1 MDRRVSPLVLALAAR
16 VKAAAVAGIVEVVPT
31 FRSLMIHYDPLTVP
45 QSDLKRRLAPLLSG
59 LDAARSRAVSGT
71 CRPATTTASPPISPV
86 AARTGL
92 SPEQVV
98 ERHSGV
104 TYHVYMVGFL
114 PGYPYLGD
122 LPPELELPRRDTPR
136 TAVPA
141 GSVAVATTL
150 TAVYALQSPRRMAY
164 SSVARP
170 RPCGICSAIRPPSSP
185 PATRCASGRSPWRL
199 RGPGQAK
206 RQRRAAA
213 ATGAAPCG
221 SGRGSMKPA
230 LRVLAPGM
238 MTTLQDLGRRG
249 YQSLGIP
256 VSGALDAV
264 ALAAANALVG
274 NPSRTGALEI
284 VYHGPTVA
292 VEAES
297 ARFAF
302 AGGATAIEAL
312 RGERASGATRLPP
325 LQSVRLRQGEVLRVG
340 SLSGSAVGY
349 LAVEGGFDVAPVLG
363 SQSTYA
369 RAGLGGFAGR
379 PLRAGDLLPLRQA
392 HAKDRAE
399 SMFPALDLAPP
410 QRIRV
415 VLGPQDDHFT
425 ARGRRTFLESIYT
438 VSPASDR
445 MGMRLEGAAL
455 EHSDGFNIASDGTA
469 PGSVQVP
476 GDGLPIVLLADRQT
490 TGGYPKI
497 ATVIAADLP
506 ALGRLARRQIGFH
519 GRQRDRGRG
528 RASPVRRPYR
538 GTAPA
543 GRFRALTAR
552 PGRDGAAARQPR
564 QRRRQRPRSA
574 RGVAR
579 GAA

>member
-1 MDRRVSPLVLALAAR
+1 M
-16 VKAAAVAGIVEVVPT
+16 T
-31 FRSLMIHYDPLTVP
+31 
-45 QSDLKRRLAPLLSG
+45 
-59 LDAARSRAVSGT
+59 
-71 CRPATTTASPPISPV
+71 
-86 AARTGL
+86 
-92 SPEQVV
+92 
-98 ERHSGV
+98 
-104 TYHVYMVGFL
+104 
-114 PGYPYLGD
+114 
-122 LPPELELPRRDTPR
+122 
-136 TAVPA
+136 
-141 GSVAVATTL
+141 
-150 TAVYALQSPRRMAY
+150 
-164 SSVARP
+164 
-170 RPCGICSAIRPPSSP
+170 
-185 PATRCASGRSPWRL
+185 
-199 RGPGQAK
+199 
-206 RQRRAAA
+206 
-213 ATGAAPCG
+213 
-221 SGRGSMKPA
+221 PA
-230 LRVLAPGM
+230 LRVLAPGL

-274 NPSRTGALEI
+274 NPPQTGALEI
-284 VYHGPTVA
+284 AYHGPTVA
-292 VEAES
+292 VDAES
-297 ARFAF
+297 ARVAF

-312 RGERASGATRLPP
+312 CGQHASGATRLPP

-392 HAKDRAE
+392 HARDRAE

-445 MGMRLEGAAL
+445 MGMRLEGATL
-455 EHSDGFNIASDGTA
+455 EHSDGFNIVSDGVA
-469 PGSVQVP
+469 PGSIQVP
-476 GDGLPIVLLADRQT
+476 GNGLPIVLLADRQT

-506 ALGRLARRQIGFH
+506 ALGRLAPGARLAFAAVSVTEAEAAHRQ
-519 GRQRDRGRG
+519 
-528 RASPVRRPYR
+528 
-538 GTAPA
+538 
-543 GRFRALTAR
+543 L
-552 PGRDGAAARQPR
+552 AARLAALPR
-564 QRRRQRPRSA
+564 QVASA
-574 RGVAR
+574 RSQFALDETVLLRANLVSGVVSAH
-579 GAA
+579 GPQGEPPDG